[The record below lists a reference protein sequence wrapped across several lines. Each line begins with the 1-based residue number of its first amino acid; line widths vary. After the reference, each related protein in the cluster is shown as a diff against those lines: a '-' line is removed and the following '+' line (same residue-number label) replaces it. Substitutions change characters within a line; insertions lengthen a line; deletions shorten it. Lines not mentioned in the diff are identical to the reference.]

1 MSGRV
6 VRYRTARDFLKR
18 NEPWL
23 LEAEDRNNLV
33 LSLAYGLA
41 EGQGDERLAYLAGVE
56 AEGRTVG
63 CALRAPPH
71 QVVLTEMPE
80 AAAITVARH
89 VAETDAAIPA
99 VLGPPALAES
109 FAREWVSLRGGAW
122 LPGTDQRLYRLDAVT
137 PLHAPGSFRMGRRED
152 APLAARWVAAF
163 GREVHMHFGPSQ
175 ESVASWIDRGHLFFW
190 EHGGAAVSMAVA
202 HGCTP
207 SGGRIG
213 YVYTPAERRRR
224 GYAGACVSEL
234 SRHLIA
240 SGLAFCVLFAD
251 LSNPTSNALYERMG
265 YRPVA
270 DVRDCHIRA
279 EEP

>member
-137 PLHAPGSFRMGRRED
+137 PEVQKRVLAQTQELCRRFPVYGGAPALHAG
-152 APLAARWVAAF
+152 AAQSVAA
-163 GREVHMHFGPSQ
+163 
-175 ESVASWIDRGHLFFW
+175 AS
-190 EHGGAAVSMAVA
+190 
-202 HGCTP
+202 
-207 SGGRIG
+207 
-213 YVYTPAERRRR
+213 
-224 GYAGACVSEL
+224 
-234 SRHLIA
+234 
-240 SGLAFCVLFAD
+240 
-251 LSNPTSNALYERMG
+251 
-265 YRPVA
+265 
-270 DVRDCHIRA
+270 
-279 EEP
+279 